1 MRDRDIIFC
10 GVAVKLLH
18 NRAADAAADTGRHL
32 NETLVNAPAFNIAQ
46 HGNAVVNTVYCH
58 VCVITVAAI
67 HRLKD
72 TAGGGEQAR
81 TAVLL
86 RNNLFLGFNTLFFE
100 PRAEF
105 IERQDS
111 IDNTV
116 IMLCFIFFC
125 NAGPDKHR
133 FSLGVTPLNVT
144 AMCLHWGKN
153 GCKTGQLARVVFLNQ
168 KIHGVAA

>member
-1 MRDRDIIFC
+1 M
-10 GVAVKLLH
+10 KLLH

-86 RNNLFLGFNTLFFE
+86 RNNLFSG
-100 PRAEF
+100 
-105 IERQDS
+105 S
-111 IDNTV
+111 I
-116 IMLCFIFFC
+116 
-125 NAGPDKHR
+125 P
-133 FSLGVTPLNVT
+133 FSLNHALSSSNVRT
-144 AMCLHWGKN
+144 AS
-153 GCKTGQLARVVFLNQ
+153 T
-168 KIHGVAA
+168 IPS